1 MRVKTRWNN
10 KSKPHSI
17 QDIAS
22 AMGFNTW
29 RIACNGVLNLENE
42 GFQTDTQRQRLDII
56 AEFLVFLIHTV
67 DRLAYDKFNEDQR
80 SALVTALALNLVNTW
95 VDNARDIEGPAEEDR
110 RADFI
115 ARLNEGMA
123 EYAEMPFTEE
133 GPGFA
138 YLRLLGDRVAAVM
151 GPKDNRWIMDQM
163 MAIEAPDA
171 IQTLRRVMRDLTA
184 GLPA

>member
-1 MRVKTRWNN
+1 
-10 KSKPHSI
+10 
-17 QDIAS
+17 
-22 AMGFNTW
+22 
-29 RIACNGVLNLENE
+29 
-42 GFQTDTQRQRLDII
+42 
-56 AEFLVFLIHTV
+56 
-67 DRLAYDKFNEDQR
+67 
-80 SALVTALALNLVNTW
+80 
-95 VDNARDIEGPAEEDR
+95 
-110 RADFI
+110 
-115 ARLNEGMA
+115 
-123 EYAEMPFTEE
+123 MPFTEE